1 MLEFML
7 YFIEPWGYVER
18 KASVKLC
25 FSWHLSLT
33 FNLDIQWKGRRIFHY
48 TPQDDVFI
56 FIVNY

>member
-18 KASVKLC
+18 KASFKLC

-33 FNLDIQWKGRRIFHY
+33 LNLDIQWKGRGVFHY
-48 TPQDDVFI
+48 TP
-56 FIVNY
+56 